1 MAPCSKT
8 LCQVCSTDQPKYT
21 CSKCYIAYCSVA
33 CFKHHQQSTCGIKS
47 SSQIAVDHKQERS
60 TTNDESSTSID
71 RDEGPTLPNGLD
83 INKPKPFRPLTSL
96 NWPYVPEESVFPDPL
111 KRDDPKDLQLRQYEA
126 IATSSKIREILNK
139 HENLPNLLTSID
151 KLRGDEREDALH
163 KALGVT
169 PPDIDDWRKP
179 KGVDEDILAL
189 RELAEAVEVA
199 IRGGNETALGLNW
212 EDES

>member
-1 MAPCSKT
+1 M
-8 LCQVCSTDQPKYT
+8 
-21 CSKCYIAYCSVA
+21 
-33 CFKHHQQSTCGIKS
+33 
-47 SSQIAVDHKQERS
+47 DHKQERS
-60 TTNDESSTSID
+60 TTNDETSTSID

-126 IATSSKIREILNK
+126 IGMSPKKRKVVHQLNVNAQATSSKIREILNK

-151 KLRGDEREDALH
+151 KLRGDEREGALH